1 MHSSISLLIADGPV
15 AAPRTPA
22 LRRLPLALAVA
33 LAAALAGCSH
43 TTALTQQP
51 SAQMLPAQWNAGQV
65 APQPTPE
72 DLSRWWQRFGDAQL
86 TTLIEQAL
94 QANPGMHSAEAAL
107 RQARAQRDVQVA
119 GLLPGVGASAGTGRS
134 RQGNN
139 DAGNSY
145 SAGLDASWEPDWWG
159 RQGNAVQAGDANVQA
174 ATATLEGMQVSLAA
188 EVAQTY
194 VTLRGQQD
202 RLRIAQQNLA
212 LQQQTQQITEWR
224 VQAGLATSLEA
235 EQARQ
240 STNQTAAQIP
250 ALQASLAQSRHA
262 LSTLTGQPPAALEAQ
277 LQTLQAVPVAPDS
290 LAMALPADTL
300 RQRPDVR
307 AAQYKVEAALANLS
321 AQEVANYPSLR
332 LSGSLGLSALTLGA
346 LTNGASVAASLA
358 AGLSATLF
366 DGGANQAQVRAQSAA
381 VEQARASYQASVLTA
396 LQEVEDALV
405 QLQGDKARLQSL
417 RQAEAAARNASL
429 LASQRYQSGLI
440 DFQVVLDTQRT
451 LLSSQD
457 SVSSAAAA
465 ISTDH
470 IRLYKALGGGWT
482 PQTAAVDTAS
492 AVAAPPAQP

>member
-1 MHSSISLLIADGPV
+1 MPAVPTAWH
-15 AAPRTPA
+15 AAQ
-22 LRRLPLALAVA
+22 
-33 LAAALAGCSH
+33 S
-43 TTALTQQP
+43 
-51 SAQMLPAQWNAGQV
+51 
-65 APQPTPE
+65 APQQQAPE

-86 TTLIEQAL
+86 TALIDQAL
-94 QANPGMHSAEAAL
+94 QANPSLLSAQAAV
-107 RQARAQRDVQVA
+107 RQARATRDVQAA
-119 GLLPGVGASAGTGRS
+119 GLLPSAGASAGVGRS

-139 DAGNSY
+139 DARNSY

-159 RQGNAVQAGDANVQA
+159 EQGNRVDASEATARA
-174 ATATLEGMQVSLAA
+174 AQATLESTQVSLAA

-194 VTLRGQQD
+194 VELRGQQD

-224 VQAGLATSLEA
+224 VQAGLATSLES

-250 ALQASLAQSRHA
+250 ALQTSLAQS
-262 LSTLTGQPPAALEAQ
+262 GQPPAALEEQ
-277 LQTLQAVPVAPDS
+277 LQALQPVPRAPDE
-290 LAMALPADTL
+290 LALTLPADTL

-307 AAQYKVEAALANLS
+307 AAQHRLEAALSTLS

-346 LTNGASVAASLA
+346 LTNGASVAASMA

-366 DGGANQAQVRAQSAA
+366 DGGANRAQIRAQSA
-381 VEQARASYQASVLTA
+381 VVDQAQASYQSAVLTA

-405 QLQGDKARLQSL
+405 QLQGDKERLVRL
-417 RQAEAAARNASL
+417 RAAEAAARNASL
-429 LASQRYQSGLI
+429 LANQRYQSGLI
-440 DFQVVLDTQRT
+440 DFQTVLDTQRT

-457 SVSSAAAA
+457 SVSTVAAS

-482 PQTAAVDTAS
+482 PT
-492 AVAAPPAQP
+492 VAADAAATPVARNSQP

>member
-1 MHSSISLLIADGPV
+1 MHLFSSSCA
-15 AAPRTPA
+15 AAPGVQRPRT
-22 LRRLPLALAVA
+22 LPLAVA
-33 LAAALAGCSH
+33 LAAAVVLAGCSH
-43 TTALTQQP
+43 TTSFTPPLSGASVPTAWHA
-51 SAQMLPAQWNAGQV
+51 AQS
-65 APQPTPE
+65 APQQQAPE
-72 DLSRWWQRFGDAQL
+72 DLARWWQRMGDAQL
-86 TTLIEQAL
+86 TALIEQAL
-94 QANPGMHSAEAAL
+94 QANPSVIGAQAAV
-107 RQARAQRDVQVA
+107 RQARATRDVQAA
-119 GLLPGVGASAGTGRS
+119 GLLPSAGASAGVGRS

-139 DAGNSY
+139 DARNSY

-159 RQGNAVQAGDANVQA
+159 AQGNRVDASEASARA
-174 ATATLEGMQVSLAA
+174 AQATLESTQVSLAA

-202 RLRIAQQNLA
+202 RLRIAEQNLA
-212 LQQQTQQITEWR
+212 LQRQTQQITEWR

-240 STNQTAAQIP
+240 STSQTAAQVP

-262 LSTLTGQPPAALEAQ
+262 LSILTGQAPAALESQ
-277 LQTLQAVPVAPDS
+277 LQAIQPVPQAPVD

-307 AAQYKVEAALANLS
+307 AAQYRVEAALATLS

-346 LTNGASVAASLA
+346 LTNGASVAASMA

-366 DGGANQAQVRAQSAA
+366 DGGANRAQIRAQSAA
-381 VEQARASYQASVLTA
+381 VEQAQATYQSTVLTA

-405 QLQGDKARLQSL
+405 QLQGDKERLL
-417 RQAEAAARNASL
+417 RLREAEAAARNASL
-429 LASQRYQSGLI
+429 LANQRYQSGLI
-440 DFQVVLDTQRT
+440 DFQTVLDTQRT

-457 SVSSAAAA
+457 SVSTVAAS
-465 ISTDH
+465 ISSDH

-482 PQTAAVDTAS
+482 PTAATTE
-492 AVAAPPAQP
+492 AATPSSRQP